1 MNLYQQFQALIP
13 RTTQII
19 AIVQA
24 ETLADG
30 TTTCLTL
37 DSQSI
42 KVRGTNGRVNGDKV
56 FIAIDPVQGASITG
70 DAPDLPASVIEI
82 N

>member
-19 AIVQA
+19 AIVQI
-24 ETLADG
+24 ENSDG

-37 DSQSI
+37 DGQSI
-42 KVRGTNGRVNGDKV
+42 KVRGTNGRVYGVKV
-56 FIAIDPVQGASITG
+56 FIGIDPINGASITG
-70 DAPDLPASVIEI
+70 DAPDLPAFVIEI